1 VSQFESFARERRLL
15 ISFLVLAGTIA
26 WLASVIWQLWLAE
39 TEGKVWSQ
47 TGFVT
52 RESNETIF
60 DASVCFYWVAL
71 AFGTV
76 ILFVMTI
83 ATIKGISN

>member
-1 VSQFESFARERRLL
+1 M
-15 ISFLVLAGTIA
+15 ISFLVFAFTIA

-39 TEGKVWSQ
+39 TKGKVWSQ
-47 TGFVT
+47 IGFVT
-52 RESNETIF
+52 REKNETAF
-60 DASVCFYWVAL
+60 GASVFFYWVAL

-76 ILFVMTI
+76 MLFVLTI